1 MSASMQQIEYRIVLL
16 LIVLMSAGVSIV
28 FRRRAGR
35 AATSAVEYQREG
47 IWFRTLLLTSAGVLS
62 IGTLTALVWPAWMA
76 WGETGLPLWVRWSAV
91 PVAVVGIAMMA
102 WTLNTLGAN
111 YTDTVATRES
121 ATLVT
126 RGPYRWVRHPYYVA
140 AALVTASVA
149 VFTDNAVI
157 AVSGGAMML
166 VLVIRTGREEAELER
181 TFGDAYREYRERVG
195 AFCPR
200 WSVFDRR

>member
-1 MSASMQQIEYRIVLL
+1 MSGSMQPIDYRIVLL

-76 WGETGLPLWVRWSAV
+76 WGEIGLPIWVRWSAG
-91 PVAVVGIAMMA
+91 PVAVVGIVMMA

-126 RGPYRWVRHPYYVA
+126 SGPYRWVRHPYYVA
-140 AALVTASVA
+140 AAVVTAAVA
-149 VFTDNAVI
+149 VLTDNAAI
-157 AVSGGAMML
+157 AVSGGMML
-166 VLVIRTGREEAELER
+166 VVLVVRTGREDEQLER
-181 TFGDAYREYRERVG
+181 AFGEAYRDYRERTG
-195 AFCPR
+195 AFWPR
-200 WSVFDRR
+200 W